1 MSKEKEPIMVVKRD
15 ILFGKEY
22 FEGFKPAFGTDF
34 ESIIRGKFSY
44 LERGIAEEDTNYKQP
59 ISYCMIVNPH
69 LQKTFLY
76 QRALKDHKYF
86 EKRLQ
91 GRWSWGL
98 GGHIEKIDAAN
109 GRNPLHASLLR
120 ELGEEVQMQVQGEPQ
135 LLGFI
140 NYDSDK
146 VGQVHFGILYLLE
159 TNSEEVL
166 IKDPEIGQGR
176 LATLQEIESVSLS
189 PEYVVEDWS
198 KISLPPLRSY
208 LGKIK
213 MA

>member
-1 MSKEKEPIMVVKRD
+1 MVVKRD
-15 ILFGKEY
+15 TLFAKEY

-34 ESIIRGKFSY
+34 ENIIRGNFSY
-44 LERGIAEEDTNYKQP
+44 LERGIAEEDSNYKQP
-59 ISYCMIVNPH
+59 ISYCMIVNPV

-76 QRALKDHKYF
+76 QRSLKDHKYF

-98 GGHIEKIDAAN
+98 GGHIEKVDASE

-120 ELGEEVQMQVQGEPQ
+120 ELDEEVQLEIKGEPQ

-140 NYDSDK
+140 NYDNDK
-146 VGQVHFGILYLLE
+146 VGEVHFGILYLLE
-159 TNSEEVL
+159 TDSNKVI
-166 IKDPEIGQGR
+166 IKDPEIGQGK
-176 LATLQEIESVSLS
+176 LATLQEIETVSLS
-189 PEYVVEDWS
+189 PEHIVEDWS
-198 KISLPPLRSY
+198 KISLPSLRSY

-213 MA
+213 TA

>member
-1 MSKEKEPIMVVKRD
+1 MVVRRD
-15 ILFGKEY
+15 TLFAKDY
-22 FEGFKPAFGTDF
+22 FEGFKPAPGTDF
-34 ESIIRGKFSY
+34 ENIILKDFSY
-44 LERGIAEEDTNYKQP
+44 LERGIAEGDPNYKQP
-59 ISYCMIVNPH
+59 ISYCMIVNPD
-69 LQKTFLY
+69 LRKAFLY
-76 QRALKDHKYF
+76 QRSLADHKYY

-98 GGHIEKIDAAN
+98 GGHIEKIDAVN
-109 GRNPLHASLLR
+109 GRNPLHSSLLR
-120 ELGEEVQMQVQGEPQ
+120 ELSEEVQLQVQGEPQ

-146 VGQVHFGILYLLE
+146 VGQVHFGVLYLLE
-159 TNSEEVL
+159 TDSEKVM
-166 IKDPEIGQGR
+166 IRDPEIGQGR
-176 LATLQEIESVSLS
+176 LATLQEIESISLS

-213 MA
+213 TA